1 MFLDEL
7 SLMNCHFKTVY
18 SQDFLKVKFCSKLS
32 ELQLWSVK
40 LVKISLLKL
49 VQEYKEGKV
58 SIVFYLFLDVQRC
71 QVWIYNTSVVVV
83 GLKYMTTSLQ
93 PCQPLI
99 QLRLTRCQAQDHNDT
114 VTTDKM
120 PGARSQCKPAMIS
133 EIGKWMVE
141 ASSYAKIIP
150 EQQQMAL
157 YRRAAVP
164 LDSSTAA
171 GWAPL
176 TTNLTPTSQTHMLQT
191 AAGSLFTFKHHNS
204 STIRLTLQATAG
216 VPSLTTRTNVRTDC

>member
-1 MFLDEL
+1 
-7 SLMNCHFKTVY
+7 
-18 SQDFLKVKFCSKLS
+18 
-32 ELQLWSVK
+32 
-40 LVKISLLKL
+40 
-49 VQEYKEGKV
+49 
-58 SIVFYLFLDVQRC
+58 
-71 QVWIYNTSVVVV
+71 
-83 GLKYMTTSLQ
+83 MTTSLQ

-120 PGARSQCKPAMIS
+120 PSARSQCKPAMIS

-150 EQQQMAL
+150 GQQQMAL

-176 TTNLTPTSQTHMLQT
+176 TTNLTPHLRRTCYKRQRDLC
-191 AAGSLFTFKHHNS
+191 SLS
-204 STIRLTLQATAG
+204 STTIAVLSGLPCKPRRASRLLQHEPTYAPTARLRQHNG
-216 VPSLTTRTNVRTDC
+216 NKTSCQVE